1 MTPDASRDDMKD
13 TFDKAVD
20 AQQRMIGIG
29 VGVGVGLFL
38 LFAGLGFW
46 AFRRHSKKRS
56 RQINQQA
63 QIQSALMQPRMQRTD
78 PPQSWMRQGQEVDGM
93 VYRSEVEAQDKQPH
107 YQSQHYQEMNANPYG
122 NQFQGGP
129 MVEAQGTRDPQEM
142 ALNQRPPQEM
152 PGNGAFGQR

>member
-1 MTPDASRDDMKD
+1 MA
-13 TFDKAVD
+13 
-20 AQQRMIGIG
+20 
-29 VGVGVGLFL
+29 
-38 LFAGLGFW
+38 
-46 AFRRHSKKRS
+46 
-56 RQINQQA
+56 
-63 QIQSALMQPRMQRTD
+63 
-78 PPQSWMRQGQEVDGM
+78 
-93 VYRSEVEAQDKQPH
+93 YRSEVEAQDKQPH

>member
-1 MTPDASRDDMKD
+1 MQPFNLTDIKS
-13 TFDKAVD
+13 DKAVD

-63 QIQSALMQPRMQRTD
+63 QIQSALMQPRMQQTD

-93 VYRSEVEAQDKQPH
+93 AYRSEVEAQDKQPH

-142 ALNQRPPQEM
+142 ALNQRPAQEM